1 MSQSHLRYLG
11 PLQDSILGSNR
22 PAYLKRVPWPF
33 FLVVVLPTLVA
44 AAYFLLIAS
53 PRYVSEARF
62 VVRSLDTQRL
72 PSSLGVALQ
81 SVGVGP
87 SQTDAFAVHEYI
99 TSAESISDLKRTI
112 DLERVM
118 GPPSADFLS
127 RYPRLGESQ
136 NSEELQKAFERFV
149 TVGYDSTTGIST
161 LRVQAFN
168 ARDAKRLNEA
178 LLRGGEALVNR
189 LNERA
194 AVNAVLEATR
204 ARDEAQENVSKAQAQ
219 LTNFRNRERIV
230 DPARV
235 AAESVQLVGSLMAT
249 LAQLEAERAQLASQ
263 APESPQIS
271 SIDARIVAYRQQLEV
286 EREKIAG
293 RSSSIAPQIGAYDQ
307 LVLQREIAD
316 QELAQATANLVSAQ
330 QEARRQKL
338 FLERIVSP
346 ALPDSPQEPRRLKA
360 ILIVFGSAF
369 LAYAVGWLIWAGI
382 REHRQE

>member
-1 MSQSHLRYLG
+1 
-11 PLQDSILGSNR
+11 
-22 PAYLKRVPWPF
+22 
-33 FLVVVLPTLVA
+33 
-44 AAYFLLIAS
+44 
-53 PRYVSEARF
+53 
-62 VVRSLDTQRL
+62 
-72 PSSLGVALQ
+72 
-81 SVGVGP
+81 
-87 SQTDAFAVHEYI
+87 
-99 TSAESISDLKRTI
+99 
-112 DLERVM
+112 
-118 GPPSADFLS
+118 
-127 RYPRLGESQ
+127 LGESK

-194 AVNAVLEATR
+194 AANAVLEATR
-204 ARDEAQENVSKAQAQ
+204 ARDEAQENVSNAQAL

-263 APESPQIS
+263 APDSPQIS
-271 SIDARIVAYRQQLEV
+271 SIDARIMAYRQQLEV

-307 LVLQREIAD
+307 LVLKREIAD